1 VASACVH
8 GLLTWWIA
16 FGSELQRR
24 SKRVRH
30 GVGEFE
36 RLQRAVGVIVGT
48 TRSRAGHQP
57 VAGKA

>member
-1 VASACVH
+1 VDR
-8 GLLTWWIA
+8 IR
-16 FGSELQRR
+16 SELQRR

-36 RLQRAVGVIVGT
+36 RWQRAVGVIVGT